1 MICSAGDLL
10 LAISG
15 QRTGLW
21 SFIRGIL
28 LLDSSEVCGEIIR
41 DVFLV
46 NTGPRLY
53 LPTCASKLACKL
65 LQAKANAPLIIVHP
79 SSGSGRTRAGMWE
92 KESKWIGKARKERQG
107 MWDYDKFATSQ
118 LVN

>member
-79 SSGSGRTRAGMWE
+79 SRNVPLNSQRPSLIYGWTKPAAGGNSIIGR
-92 KESKWIGKARKERQG
+92 RQ
-107 MWDYDKFATSQ
+107 
-118 LVN
+118 